1 MRKITVIILVLLTL
15 KVFAQNQE
23 DMNFSENL
31 GKFMFAKNYTFDQP
45 KKITHRMFNF
55 YKKRISSQDSGNC
68 NFHPSCSV
76 YGLQSVQKLGLPKGF
91 LNTFDRLSRCHGMNK
106 KDYAVHFPSKLLY
119 DPVL

>member
-23 DMNFSENL
+23 DMNFSENF
-31 GKFMFAKNYTFDQP
+31 GKFIIAKSYRVDQP

-76 YGLQSVQKLGLPKGF
+76 YGLQSVQRLGFSKGF
-91 LNTFDRLSRCHGMNK
+91 LNTFDRLSRCHGLNK
-106 KDYAVHFPSKLLY
+106 KDYTLHIASKLLY